1 MAKGLQDYSVGE
13 SVAPYVK
20 AVVSTQ
26 AEMDPC
32 RAVYISAGAAH
43 TFTIDGVDVAFV
55 GMDVGT
61 IYPICAT
68 KSNLATVIFL
78 Y

>member
-26 AEMDPC
+26 AAMDPC
-32 RAVYISAGAAH
+32 RAIYISAGASH
-43 TFTIDGVDVAFV
+43 VLTVDDVDITFA
-55 GMDVGT
+55 GMIPGT
-61 IYPICAT
+61 IYPICAS